1 MEFWK
6 KTLKAFEKELV
17 EVAKKLNPSE
27 SSDSVRLQKIAQTKS
42 LDFAKIF
49 AIFKYKNISK

>member
-1 MEFWK
+1 MK
-6 KTLKAFEKELV
+6 KKLEAFEKKLM

-42 LDFAKIF
+42 LH
-49 AIFKYKNISK
+49 

>member
-1 MEFWK
+1 MK
-6 KTLKAFEKELV
+6 KKLTAFEKKNLM

-42 LDFAKIF
+42 LH
-49 AIFKYKNISK
+49 